1 MVKERYAISKAVR
14 PRFMV
19 FNWDVVHLLLVILDI
34 GFWEIVGEDFT
45 CLLQSQ

>member
-1 MVKERYAISKAVR
+1 MVKERYPKSKAVR

-34 GFWEIVGEDFT
+34 GSWEIV
-45 CLLQSQ
+45 S